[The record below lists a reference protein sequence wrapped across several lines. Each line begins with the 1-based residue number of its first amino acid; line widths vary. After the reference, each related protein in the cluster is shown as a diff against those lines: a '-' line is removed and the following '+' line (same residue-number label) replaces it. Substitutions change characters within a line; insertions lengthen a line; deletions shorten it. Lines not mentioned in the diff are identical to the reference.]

1 MKTPWL
7 GTLIAVG
14 GFFAGA
20 AVTLADG
27 PLTVTQKGLK
37 FSTEELR
44 AHKGETVVFVNDDR
58 TSHNITVT
66 GEANGVNVNGGL
78 QAPGGEF
85 RMPFAKAGTYAISCG
100 IHPKM
105 KMTVIVE

>member
-1 MKTPWL
+1 MKTR
-7 GTLIAVG
+7 TIAFLTAAA
-14 GFFAGA
+14 GFLAGA
-20 AVTLADG
+20 TMTLADV

-37 FSTEELR
+37 FSAEQVT
-44 AHKGETVVFVNDDR
+44 AHKGQTVVFVNDDR

-66 GEANGVNVNGGL
+66 GEANGVAVNGGL

-85 RMPFAKAGTYAISCG
+85 KMPFAKSGTYAISCG

-105 KMTVIVE
+105 KMTVVVE

>member
-1 MKTPWL
+1 MKTRS
-7 GTLIAVG
+7 IAILAAAA
-14 GFFAGA
+14 GFLAGA
-20 AVTLADG
+20 AVTLADA

-37 FSTEELR
+37 FSAEQIS
-44 AHKGETVVFVNDDR
+44 AHRGQTVLFVNDDR

-66 GEANGVNVNGGL
+66 GEGNGVNVNGGL

-85 RMPFAKAGTYAISCG
+85 KMPFSKPGTYAISCG

-105 KMTVIVE
+105 KMSVVVQ

>member
-1 MKTPWL
+1 MKTPL
-7 GTLIAVG
+7 LTLMVATVG
-14 GFFAGA
+14 FVAGA
-20 AVTLADG
+20 TATLADS
-27 PLTVTQKGLK
+27 PLSVSQKGLK
-37 FSTEELR
+37 FSTEEIKAR
-44 AHKGETVVFVNDDR
+44 KGQTVVFMNDDR

-66 GEANGVNVNGGL
+66 GEGNGVNVNGGL

-85 RMPFAKAGTYAISCG
+85 RMPFAKPGTYAISCG